1 MQYLD
6 TFCRG
11 LYKGFL
17 TFGRV
22 MILPSTLGTI
32 LVALLWG
39 TFLFLMPVTV
49 VGIVCGAIAGW
60 FIGCKLDN
68 LHAYLKARFD

>member
-1 MQYLD
+1 MQYFD

-32 LVALLWG
+32 LAALLWG
-39 TFLFLMPVTV
+39 AFLFLMPVAV

-60 FIGCKLDN
+60 FIGGKLGD
-68 LHAYLKARFD
+68 LQTYLSKRFD